1 VPQKGIS
8 KMTTATPIQYKRIVV
23 DGVRYYGK
31 HLILTAQGCNDN
43 LLSVEAIGNWV
54 TELVDRIDMQAFG
67 EPVVARFGEGIEVG
81 ISAVQL
87 IHTSAIVIHTNDQ
100 SREMYLDVFSCK
112 GFSEDDVIDHLNE
125 TFAATSVNFQ
135 ILFRN

>member
-1 VPQKGIS
+1 
-8 KMTTATPIQYKRIVV
+8 MTTATPVQYKRIVV

-43 LLSVEAIGNWV
+43 LLSEQAIGDWI

-67 EPVVARFGEGIEVG
+67 EPLVARFGEGIETG

-87 IHTSAIVIHTNDQ
+87 IYTSAIVIHTNDQ

-112 GFSEDDVIDHLNE
+112 GFSEDDVIAYLNE
-125 TFAATSVNFQ
+125 TFAPAAVNFQ
-135 ILFRN
+135 ILYRN

>member
-1 VPQKGIS
+1 
-8 KMTTATPIQYKRIVV
+8 MTTATPVQYKRIMV

-43 LLSVEAIGNWV
+43 LLSEATIGDWI
-54 TELVDRIDMQAFG
+54 TELVDHIDMQAFG
-67 EPVVARFGEGIEVG
+67 EPLVARFGEGIETG

-87 IHTSAIVIHTNDQ
+87 IYTSAIVIHTNDQ

-112 GFSEDDVIDHLNE
+112 GFSEDDVIAHLNA
-125 TFAATSVNFQ
+125 TFAPTAVNFQ
-135 ILFRN
+135 ILYRN

>member
-1 VPQKGIS
+1 
-8 KMTTATPIQYKRIVV
+8 MTITTPVQYKRIVV
-23 DGVRYYGK
+23 DSVRYYGK

-43 LLSVEAIGNWV
+43 LLSVDTIRNWV
-54 TELVDRIDMQAFG
+54 SELVERIDMQAFG
-67 EPVVARFGEGIEVG
+67 EPLVARFGEGIEEG

-87 IHTSAIVIHTNDQ
+87 IYTSAIVIHTNDQ

-112 GFSEDDVIDHLNE
+112 GFSEDDVITYLNE
-125 TFAATSVNFQ
+125 TFAPSSVNFQ